1 MKRNNHWNT
10 LWTLPIVALKAITAA
25 QRGNGKLPPS
35 LVQGISGLLA
45 QTNNTASKWSLPNT
59 FWIPNSKG
67 SGTLAGLGCTNGS
80 RQKKK
85 NIIPNSTPIACHSC
99 LHWPL
104 FPCAVP
110 GASAR
115 ATASFTSS
123 ITNLPKSNVVFLPIW
138 RSQNTNN
145 SHKTHIKNIFK
156 NNNLPFDAN
165 VNAYGTELD

>member
-35 LVQGISGLLA
+35 LVSWHFWVLA
-45 QTNNTASKWSLPNT
+45 PTNNTASKWSLPNT

-80 RQKKK
+80 
-85 NIIPNSTPIACHSC
+85 TPIACHSC

-104 FPCAVP
+104 FSVLYQELRPVP
-110 GASAR
+110 QPPLPLQSPTCPKVSANMEVSKNKQLTHDTYWKHLK
-115 ATASFTSS
+115 A
-123 ITNLPKSNVVFLPIW
+123 ITFAL
-138 RSQNTNN
+138 
-145 SHKTHIKNIFK
+145 
-156 NNNLPFDAN
+156 DAN
-165 VNAYGTELD
+165 VNAYGAKLD